1 MESWNELE
9 QMKKKL
15 EQRKKS
21 AEEILAAAPPGKLRV
36 DRGGGYVSYYWMK
49 DELREACPAGI
60 YLKKTEN
67 TLITALAQKDYARAV
82 VRKSAEQIAIISRF
96 LKKFEPD
103 AIEQIYA
110 DLIEERK
117 TLVNPIALPAD
128 DYAKRWQSIP
138 YESKSFSGLEAEIYT
153 EKGERVRSKSE
164 KIIADKLMLMGIPYK
179 YECPLDLKGM
189 GKVYPDFTVL
199 NVRTR
204 KEYYWEHLGMM
215 DQAEYCKKA
224 LSRIE
229 VYEKNGLMPGKELL
243 LTHETKDHPIQT
255 GIVVNMI
262 KHFLL

>member
-1 MESWNELE
+1 
-9 QMKKKL
+9 
-15 EQRKKS
+15 
-21 AEEILAAAPPGKLRV
+21 
-36 DRGGGYVSYYWMK
+36 
-49 DELREACPAGI
+49 
-60 YLKKTEN
+60 
-67 TLITALAQKDYARAV
+67 
-82 VRKSAEQIAIISRF
+82 
-96 LKKFEPD
+96 LKKFEPE

-110 DLIEERK
+110 NLIEERK
-117 TLVNPIALPAD
+117 ALVNPIAIPAD
-128 DYAKRWQSIP
+128 DYAKQWQSIP
-138 YESKSFSGLEAEIYT
+138 YEKKSFLDSEAEIYT

-179 YECPLDLKGM
+179 YECPLNLKGI

-204 KEYYWEHLGMM
+204 REYYWEHLGMM

-262 KHFLL
+262 NRFLV

>member
-49 DELREACPAGI
+49 DEPRETSHAGI
-60 YLKKTEN
+60 YLKKSEN
-67 TLITALAQKDYARAV
+67 TLITSLAQKDYARAV
-82 VRKSAEQIAIISRF
+82 VRKSAEQIAIINRF
-96 LKKFEPD
+96 LKKFEPE

-117 TLVNPIALPAD
+117 ALVNPIAMPAD
-128 DYAKRWQSIP
+128 DYAKQWQSIP
-138 YESKSFSGLEAEIYT
+138 YERKPFLDSEAEIYT

-179 YECPLDLKGM
+179 YECPLNLKGI

-204 KEYYWEHLGMM
+204 REYYWEHLGMM

-224 LSRIE
+224 LSRME
-229 VYEKNGLMPGKELL
+229 VYEKNGLMPGKGLL

-262 KHFLL
+262 NRFLV